1 MGVDES
7 NMSQDSLRLA
17 GVDERKE
24 CDILKSRNTLVKAYA
39 GEYGIDF
46 RTINRNRKSPHRFY
60 IPRDDLKE
68 LEHKPKIIVQD
79 IRSFAVLRMNTY
91 AGTLEIEFTW
101 LNGDRNNISG
111 FQQSVVVSYEKFMA
125 FVHQSIV
132 ESGPKE
138 WKTLSIDNSRK
149 QPKLIF
155 SSRKNLHEAL
165 QNATIRRKLTRFL
178 RGGFQWP
185 DADQIELQDDFLPY
199 SFGFREIKNGEI
211 ALSGG
216 LILHQQDDIEKAFY
230 SIHT

>member
-1 MGVDES
+1 
-7 NMSQDSLRLA
+7 MSQDSLRLA

-24 CDILKSRNTLVKAYA
+24 CDILKSRSTLVKAYA

-60 IPRDDLKE
+60 IPRDGLKE

-79 IRSFAVLRMNTY
+79 IRSFAVLHMNTY

-155 SSRKNLHEAL
+155 SSRKNLREAL

-178 RGGFQWP
+178 RDGFRWP

-199 SFGFREIKNGEI
+199 SFGFREIKYGKT

-216 LILHQQDDIEKAFY
+216 LILHQQQNDIEKAFY